1 MAWLYLFVSIIL
13 EVCGTISMK
22 LSEGFSKPLFAIP
35 MIIFYILSILIFTLA
50 LRKIEISVA
59 YAIWAGVGTALITA
73 IGILYFRDMVTLQ
86 KLLFI
91 GLIIVGV
98 VGLNLSGARN

>member
-1 MAWLYLFVSIIL
+1 MAWLYLFVSIVL

-35 MIIFYILSILIFTLA
+35 MIIFYVLSILIFTLA

-59 YAIWAGVGTALITA
+59 YAIWGGVGTALITA
-73 IGILYFRDMVTLQ
+73 IGIFYFKDIVTLQ

>member
-35 MIIFYILSILIFTLA
+35 MIIFYVLSILIFTLA